1 MKTDGRQEHPGSV
14 NMLDGGNKACFSVSA
29 KSPRTSTD
37 QPETTGKHVLLSP
50 VTDTVSPKPDS
61 TEHWEFQRR
70 KEDEALPIFLPLEL
84 HTHLCVALEEVHLN
98 CSQTSQG

>member
-1 MKTDGRQEHPGSV
+1 MEAKNTRALRTRWTGEQG
-14 NMLDGGNKACFSVSA
+14 LLLCLSA
-29 KSPRTSTD
+29 KSPRTNTD

-50 VTDTVSPKPDS
+50 ITDTISPKPDS

-70 KEDEALPIFLPLEL
+70 KEDKVLPIFLPLEL
-84 HTHLCVALEEVHLN
+84 HTHLHVALEEVQLN